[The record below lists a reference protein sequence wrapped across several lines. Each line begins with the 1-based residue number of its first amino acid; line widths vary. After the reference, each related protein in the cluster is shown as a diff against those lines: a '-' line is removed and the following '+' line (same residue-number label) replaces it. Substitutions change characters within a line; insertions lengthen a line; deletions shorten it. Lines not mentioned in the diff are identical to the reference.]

1 LKGSV
6 DMGNTS
12 MVSTLIVLAVIAVAV
27 GFAIKR
33 MRKKGAC
40 GCGHEDGCGGC
51 CSSSCGPKDKEN

>member
-1 LKGSV
+1 MKGSV

-40 GCGHEDGCGGC
+40 GCGHESECGSC
-51 CSSSCGPKDKEN
+51 CSSCGPKEKEN